1 MTKIPIG
8 RCHVMYYVSRTVLV
22 AIQMLAINIINNIS
36 SSIST
41 IIVIMV
47 PSRWSVRKS
56 REEVVL

>member
-1 MTKIPIG
+1 
-8 RCHVMYYVSRTVLV
+8 MYYVSRTVLV